1 VPALT
6 PYPADLEEQWQTRRG
21 VTVQIRPIR
30 PSDADIE
37 QQFARSLS
45 AEARYSRFLGVMN
58 ELSPQLLKR
67 FTDIDYGRDMALI
80 AVHSEQARE
89 TQIGVARY
97 VTNDD
102 GRSCEFAVVIADDW
116 RRHGLAQKLIQK
128 LMDRARDTG
137 LEVFT
142 GEVFADN
149 HAMLELMRH
158 MGFGIE
164 FDRDDARLR
173 RVSRRLLAAS

>member
-1 VPALT
+1 MPDLT

-21 VTVQIRPIR
+21 ATVLIRPIR
-30 PSDADIE
+30 PADAGIE
-37 QQFARSLS
+37 QEFARRLS
-45 AEARYSRFLGVMN
+45 AESRYSRFLGVMN

-67 FTDIDYGRDMALI
+67 FTEIDYDREMALI
-80 AVHSEQARE
+80 AVHSEAGRE

-102 GRSCEFAVVIADDW
+102 GRSCEFAVVVADEW
-116 RRHGLAQKLIQK
+116 RRHGLAQKLVQK
-128 LMDRARDTG
+128 LMDRARDNG

-164 FDRDDARLR
+164 SDRGDGRLK
-173 RVSRRLLAAS
+173 RVSRRLIPAS